1 MASAVFIHHNST
13 YEQGEIAVAE
23 IKFNQVTKSFGNNVV
38 IENLDL
44 TIPDGKFTV
53 LVGASGCGKTTLLR
67 MIAGIGPATS
77 GQIFMDGKDITDLD
91 PAKRDIAMVF
101 QNYAIYPTMTV
112 RENIEFGL
120 KNKKVPKA
128 EREQLIKEYA
138 EIVGLTE
145 YLDRKP
151 GTLSGG
157 QRQRIALA
165 RAMVKKPA
173 VFLMD
178 EPLSNLDAKLR
189 VQMRTELIELHNRL
203 KTTFVY
209 VTHDQVEAMAMADM
223 IVLMDKGQIMQEA
236 APEVI
241 YNDPNN
247 VFTAQFIGTPPMN
260 VIDMG
265 EFKVGFRPEK
275 IQLAYE
281 NKGLAIARKG
291 HLITREM
298 LGSETT
304 YKVQMGDQA
313 IMVKSPDASF
323 QYDENIVVNV
333 DAKDLYFFDAEGQ
346 RIRKDDVADYD
357 KLIALAGGNND
368 A

>member
-1 MASAVFIHHNST
+1 M
-13 YEQGEIAVAE
+13 GEIRFENVC
-23 IKFNQVTKSFGNNVV
+23 KSFGSTKV
-38 IENLDL
+38 IENLNL
-44 TIPDGKFTV
+44 TIKDGSFTV

-67 MIAGIGPATS
+67 MIAGIGPASS
-77 GQIFMDGKDITDLD
+77 GHIYMDGKDITDTP

-120 KNKKVPKA
+120 KNKRVPKA
-128 EREQLIKEYA
+128 ERERLIA
-138 EIVGLTE
+138 EFTQVVGLTD

-189 VQMRTELIELHNRL
+189 VAMRSELIELHNRL

-209 VTHDQVEAMAMADM
+209 VTHDQTEAMSMADQ
-223 IVLMDKGQIMQEA
+223 IVLMDHGVIQQEA
-236 APEVI
+236 APVVI

-247 VFTAQFIGTPPMN
+247 VFTSQFIGTPPMN
-260 VIDMG
+260 VLDMPDG
-265 EFKVGFRPEK
+265 RKIGFRPEK
-275 IQLAYE
+275 IRMGGE
-281 NKGLAIARKG
+281 SEGGKFRRKAKI
-291 HLITREM
+291 ITREM
-298 LGSETT
+298 LGSETL
-304 YKVQMGDQA
+304 YKVALGDDET
-313 IMVKSPDASF
+313 IMIKSPNPDFEMGQQIAIGVA
-323 QYDENIVVNV
+323 E
-333 DAKDLYFFDAEGQ
+333 KDLYFFDKNGT
-346 RIRKDDVADYD
+346 RIRSGLDS
-357 KLIALAGGNND
+357 LILSAGGMSD